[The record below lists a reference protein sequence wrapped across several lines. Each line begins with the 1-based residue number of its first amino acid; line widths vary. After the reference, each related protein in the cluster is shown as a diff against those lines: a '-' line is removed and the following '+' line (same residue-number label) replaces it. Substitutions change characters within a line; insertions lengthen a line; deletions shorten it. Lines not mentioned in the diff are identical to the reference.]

1 MPYLKNNTVEGITS
15 QLNETENQVNE
26 IEDKIKN
33 KSEQK
38 KRKKIKQ
45 QDSLRE
51 LWDNMKCNTIH
62 IIGIPEGEEST

>member
-33 KSEQK
+33 RTEK
-38 KRKKIKQ
+38 KKKIKQ